1 MLDLRRGSMFRVNPL
16 GSRILDL
23 LERGEPVP
31 RIAEQIG
38 AEFGVALE
46 VVQADLKEFL
56 DSLDRHGVLE
66 RRGPN
71 A

>member
-1 MLDLRRGSMFRVNPL
+1 MLDLRRGTMFRVNAL

-23 LERGEPVP
+23 LDRGKPLP
-31 RIAEQIG
+31 GIAEQIS
-38 AEFGVALE
+38 AECGVALDL
-46 VVQADLKEFL
+46 VRADVNEFL
-56 DSLDRHGVLE
+56 DSLELHGVLE